1 MQQDNNLT
9 LCWRSRCVLL
19 LCAGLTLI
27 GWRAGKGSRDEAAE
41 IGLKSLIEEAALC
54 VTGCTQIL
62 LGTRLGSGCS
72 HSEARCCTCSM
83 LMCNHP
89 SLILKRTVWWDWR
102 IKDENRQIRSKL
114 LSEFNYKSTQ
124 LQWQHLFQLYFLYW
138 STFYSHEL
146 YRNSA
151 TGSHIKRKNIFPAH
165 VWVLCDYTAS
175 LVPFVGVLVVRDTL
189 NERVVGRQALHEGD
203 GVCAVCSHLWT
214 ERTGSGK
221 KKKQSKIH
229 KQNHFLNIGPL
240 NCATLCFE

>member
-1 MQQDNNLT
+1 MQQDNLT

-27 GWRAGKGSRDEAAE
+27 GWRAGKGSRVEAAE

-72 HSEARCCTCSM
+72 PSEARCCTCSM

-89 SLILKRTVWWDWR
+89 SLILKCTVWWDWR
-102 IKDENRQIRSKL
+102 IKDENRWIRLKL

-124 LQWQHLFQLYFLYW
+124 LQWQHLFRLYFLYW
-138 STFYSHEL
+138 STFYSHDF

-151 TGSHIKRKNIFPAH
+151 TGSHIKRKNVFPAH

-175 LVPFVGVLVVRDTL
+175 LVSFVGVLVVRDAL
-189 NERVVGRQALHEGD
+189 NERVVRRQALHEGD
-203 GVCAVCSHLWT
+203 GVCTVRSHLSV
-214 ERTGSGK
+214 RGQDQVK
-221 KKKQSKIH
+221 A
-229 KQNHFLNIGPL
+229 KQNSQTKPFLKHLPPK
-240 NCATLCFE
+240 LCFE